1 LTWIVV
7 LMEATALDVPKVAV
21 VGLSALAQAL
31 AASLIEYAAR
41 RALPFVLFPPPELAA
56 ASKWVA
62 AFEYATMMAG
72 SACAARSLVVA
83 AFDHT
88 TMMVGSALAVRRPV
102 VEAVVE
108 YWMTVVA
115 PMSLC

>member
-1 LTWIVV
+1 
-7 LMEATALDVPKVAV
+7 
-21 VGLSALAQAL
+21 
-31 AASLIEYAAR
+31 
-41 RALPFVLFPPPELAA
+41 
-56 ASKWVA
+56 
-62 AFEYATMMAG
+62 MMAG